1 MLAQA
6 AIDTQREPVVAI
18 DPHEVPPM
26 GHTDQRDLHEEFLD
40 NIERAGVSSHVTPVR
55 DYSTNAA
62 ANYDGTPIRMHFVDA
77 VHSREAVLEDVG
89 QWAQWF
95 TPDVV
100 AVFDD
105 YLTSPGVRQGIREL
119 QEQGLLRRDGLTVGK
134 MAAFGPPHL
143 LAKAPAAPGGRA
155 LMRLKDDRRE
165 RLIRLA
171 ER

>member
-1 MLAQA
+1 MLGPRRFKVRW
-6 AIDTQREPVVAI
+6 REWVEEDGKRKRVA
-18 DPHEVPPM
+18 
-26 GHTDQRDLHEEFLD
+26 
-40 NIERAGVSSHVTPVR
+40 RALT
-55 DYSTNAA
+55 
-62 ANYDGTPIRMHFVDA
+62 

-143 LAKAPAAPGGRA
+143 LAKAPAAQGGRA
-155 LMRLKDDRRE
+155 LMRLNDDRRE